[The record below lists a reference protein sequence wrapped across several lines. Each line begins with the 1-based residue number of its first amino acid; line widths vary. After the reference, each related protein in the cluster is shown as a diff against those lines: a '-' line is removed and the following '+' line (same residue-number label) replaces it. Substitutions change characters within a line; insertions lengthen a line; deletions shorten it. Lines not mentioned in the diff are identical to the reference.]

1 MFSWITKAFAGDP
14 NKKVIDDLRPTVEAV
29 AAHEAHMLSLSDEE
43 LRELVQNHKTRLS
56 AIEDDDEL
64 EEALTAA
71 IPEVF
76 AIVREGS
83 RRTTTLRHYDVQIMG
98 GTLLSRGEIIEM
110 RTGEGKTLVGTL
122 PMFLN
127 ALSGRGVHLVTVNE
141 YLARRDGGWMGQIFT
156 FLGLTVGVIGPQ
168 RFSALYDGDYVN
180 PGAELE
186 DDRLVHWRPCTRRE
200 AYLADITYGI
210 SSEFGFDYLRDNM
223 ISDPDKLV
231 QRPHNFAVIDEVDNV
246 LIDEART
253 PLIIS
258 GPANQASDDYIRF
271 SGYVRGLKRN
281 TKEEDEEPDGHY
293 DLDEK
298 SKSITLTD
306 MGTSAVE
313 RKIPEL
319 NPEDG
324 DTLYDPRFYHLTY
337 YLDNALKA
345 QYMFKRDK
353 DYTVQSNE
361 VVIIDDFTGRL
372 MPGRRYSD
380 GLHEAIEAKEGV
392 TVKRESVT
400 VATITIQNYFRLYR
414 KIAGMTGTAM
424 TDAEE
429 FQEIYKV
436 EVTPLPTNV
445 SYLVEYSDLGMETKK
460 ETVEGTDAFSY
471 FRPGESKASYY
482 KRIDFPDQ
490 VFANEEFKDKAI
502 VNEVKRVA
510 ATGRPV
516 LVGTTSV
523 EHSEKI
529 HRMLTAEG
537 VEHNVLNAKMHQSEA
552 LTVAQAGKMGAV
564 TISTNM
570 AGRGTDILLGGNPE
584 GLSAAMV
591 EDTLF
596 TREQLIALAQKF
608 VSEGDAK
615 AREAASK
622 SNKLDPGLID
632 SFLSTKSEYDKAAAE
647 IADVQIVGYL
657 ARIFQEEQG
666 LDFETARQVLSL
678 IQIGKR
684 DDAREFLKEK
694 GLDTIVVDE
703 AVRETE
709 LHGRYQVALQDD
721 RKMAEFLADQV
732 FDYHYKARAA
742 VVRSVLEGEMTEAEK
757 LTSEIPALP
766 PRLITDIQ
774 DIVANA
780 VTTRERVWELGG
792 LHVVGSERHESRRI
806 DNQLRGR
813 AARQGDPG
821 SSRFFLSLED
831 ELMRRFGG
839 ERLKSFM
846 GSYTDSDTPIEARM
860 LDRIIAS
867 SQERIEGY
875 NFDIRKNVLEYD
887 DVMSKQRETIY
898 DGRRAILT
906 GEDDMDER
914 LDDAFEL
921 IIDELVSNYLDNYLG
936 FIGGEIDRAVS
947 DFSAEATDSV
957 NLKGVF
963 ARLQTYLPMRKLDME
978 EMVDWTPDEVSG
990 EMMALA
996 AENLEEGR
1004 NLYQMLQEMS
1014 RFIPLLPAIPR
1025 LDAIMASA
1033 KSNHIQTKQNTQTRF
1048 MGNVRS
1054 VFDNFL
1060 ADFAAVSDKDK
1071 LWADAEAEIGAAFN
1085 GFPSQRL
1092 AVDVL
1097 KEQQIKFRVAVRE
1110 GLQNLLVSCLS
1121 TLDSDSLVEAL
1132 GQYVDKE
1139 RVNWKKRIGE
1149 ESYTSFQ
1156 RTMMLSAIDREWRD
1170 YLSAADDL
1178 RREIGLESA
1187 GRQKDP
1193 KIAYKMRSYEMFD
1206 DMLTNIQR
1214 EIASKFFIQIQRHEE
1229 YMRREQAEQA
1239 RQDSLTKAGLQVVQ
1253 GKGNKREVRKDAL
1266 RVGRNDPCPC
1276 GSGKKYKN
1284 CHMKN
1289 DSANGNVATGQA
1301 PASQGKPADPSKPM
1315 SAAEKAS
1322 RKKKKKRKR

>member
-1 MFSWITKAFAGDP
+1 MSAFSGDP
-14 NKKVIDDLRPTVEAV
+14 NKKVIDNLRPLVEEIEQQESRMQA
-29 AAHEAHMLSLSDEE
+29 MSDDQ
-43 LRELVQNHKTRLS
+43 LRELTLS
-56 AIEDDDEL
+56 LKSRISEIEDDDERTA
-64 EEALTAA
+64 ALQDA

-76 AIVREGS
+76 ALVREGS
-83 RRTTTLRHYDVQIMG
+83 RRTTTLRHYDVQMMG
-98 GTLLSRGEIIEM
+98 GILLSRGEIIEM

-122 PMFLN
+122 PLFLN

-156 FLGLTVGVIGPQ
+156 FLGLTVGIIGPQ
-168 RFSALYDGDYVN
+168 QYSALYDGDYVN

-223 ISDPDKLV
+223 ISDPERLV

-258 GPANQASDDYIRF
+258 GPANQASDEYVRF
-271 SGYVRGLKRN
+271 SSYVRGLKRN
-281 TKEEDEEPDGHY
+281 TRDEEEEPNGHY

-306 MGTSAVE
+306 MGIATIE
-313 RKIPEL
+313 GKIPEL
-319 NPEDG
+319 NPEEG
-324 DTLYDPRFYHLTY
+324 DSIYDPRFYHMTY

-353 DYTVQSNE
+353 DYTVQQNE
-361 VVIIDDFTGRL
+361 VIIIDDFTGRL

-400 VATITIQNYFRLYR
+400 VATITIQNYFRLYN

-429 FQEIYKV
+429 FQEIYSV
-436 EVTPLPTNV
+436 DVTPLPTNV
-445 SYLVEYSDLGMETKK
+445 TYLVEYSDLGMETKK
-460 ETVEGTDAFSY
+460 ETIEGADAFSY
-471 FRPGESKASYY
+471 YRKGESTPAFF

-490 VFANEEFKDKAI
+490 VFATEDYKDQAI
-502 VNEVKRVA
+502 VQEVKRVA
-510 ATGRPV
+510 ESGRPV

-529 HRMLTAEG
+529 HRMLTEEEVA
-537 VEHNVLNAKMHQSEA
+537 HNVLNAKMHQSEA
-552 LTVAQAGKMGAV
+552 LTVAQAGKQGAV

-570 AGRGTDILLGGNPE
+570 AGRGTDIMLGGNPE
-584 GLSAAMV
+584 GLAAAMV
-591 EDTLF
+591 EDSLF
-596 TREQLIALAQKF
+596 TREQLIALTLKYIT
-608 VSEGDAK
+608 EGVDKAK
-615 AREAASK
+615 EQATK
-622 SNKLDPGLID
+622 SSKLD
-632 SFLSTKSEYDKAAAE
+632 AALVDALVAKRAE
-647 IADVQIVGYL
+647 FDQSAKEIEEVQLVGYL
-657 ARIFQEEQG
+657 ARRFQEEHD
-666 LDFETARQVLSL
+666 LDFETARYILTQ

-684 DDAREFLKEK
+684 DDARQFLKDKEM
-694 GLDTIVVDE
+694 DTIIVDE

-709 LHGRYQVALQDD
+709 LHTRFQVALKDD

-732 FDYHYKARAA
+732 FDYHYNARAA
-742 VVRSVLEGEMTEAEK
+742 VVRATLEGEVAEAEK
-757 LTSEIPALP
+757 IVSEVPALP
-766 PRLITDIQ
+766 PALITDIQ
-774 DIVANA
+774 AIMSDAESS
-780 VTTRERVWELGG
+780 RKEVWEMGG

-846 GSYTDSDTPIEARM
+846 SNYTDSDIPIESRM

-898 DGRRAILT
+898 DGRRSILT

-914 LDDAFEL
+914 LDNAFEL
-921 IIDELVSNYLDNYLG
+921 IIDELVTNYLDNYLG
-936 FIGGEIDRAVS
+936 FIGGEVDRAVD

-963 ARLQTYLPMRKLDME
+963 SRLQTYLPIRKLDMA
-978 EMVDWTPDEVSG
+978 EMADWTPNEVRG

-996 AENLEEGR
+996 QENLDEGR

-1025 LDAIMASA
+1025 MDAIMANT
-1033 KSNHIQTKQNTQTRF
+1033 KSNHIQAKQNTQARF
-1048 MGNVRS
+1048 MTNVRS

-1060 ADFAAVSDKDK
+1060 ADFAAEDDKAK
-1071 LWADAEAEIGAAFN
+1071 LWSQAEEEIGGAFN
-1085 GFPSQRL
+1085 QFPSQRL

-1097 KEQQIKFRVAVRE
+1097 KAQQTKFRVAVRE
-1110 GLQNLLVSCLS
+1110 GLQNLLISCLS
-1121 TLDSDSLVEAL
+1121 ALSGDELVEAL

-1139 RVNWKKRIGE
+1139 RKNWKKRIGE
-1149 ESYTSFQ
+1149 ESFTKFQ

-1229 YMRREQAEQA
+1229 YMRREKAEQE
-1239 RQDSLTKAGLQVVQ
+1239 RQDSLTKVGLQMVQ
-1253 GKGNKREVRKDAL
+1253 GKGNKTQVRKDAL
-1266 RVGRNDPCPC
+1266 RVGRNDACPC

-1284 CHMKN
+1284 CHMKA
-1289 DSANGNVATGQA
+1289 DSANGNLATQQA
-1301 PASQGKPADPSKPM
+1301 PSNGQQAAAAAPKQL
-1315 SAAEKAS
+1315 SAAEKAV

>member
-1 MFSWITKAFAGDP
+1 MKAFTGDP
-14 NKKVIDDLRPTVEAV
+14 NKKVIDDLRPLVDEVEG
-29 AAHEAHMLSLSDEE
+29 HEARLLELSDDE
-43 LRELVQNHKTRLS
+43 LREITQSYKEQLS
-56 AIEDDDEL
+56 VIEDDDEL
-64 EEALTAA
+64 DNAMKAA
-71 IPEVF
+71 IPEIF
-76 AIVREGS
+76 ALVREGS
-83 RRTTTLRHYDVQIMG
+83 RRTTTMRHYDVQIMG
-98 GTLLSRGEIIEM
+98 GILLNDNGIIEM

-122 PMFLN
+122 PLFLN
-127 ALSGRGVHLVTVNE
+127 ALTGRGAHLVTVND
-141 YLARRDGGWMGQIFT
+141 YLVRRDGGWMGQIFS
-156 FLGLTVGVIGPQ
+156 FLGLSVGVIGSQ
-168 RFSALYDGDYVN
+168 QFSGLYDPNYVD

-186 DDRLVHWRPCTRRE
+186 DDRLVHWRPSTRRE
-200 AYLADITYGI
+200 AYMADITYGT

-223 ISDPDKLV
+223 VNDPARLV
-231 QRPHNFAVIDEVDNV
+231 QREHFFAIIDEVDNV

-258 GPANQASDDYIRF
+258 GPANQASDDYIQF
-271 SGYVRGLKRN
+271 SQYVRGLKRN
-281 TKEEDEEPDGHY
+281 TAEDDDEPNGHY

-306 MGTSAVE
+306 MGTEAVE
-313 RKIPEL
+313 RKIPDL
-319 NPEDG
+319 DPEDG
-324 DTLYDPRFYHLTY
+324 DSIYDPRFYHYTY

-345 QYMFKRDK
+345 QYMFKNNK
-353 DYTVQSNE
+353 DYAVLDNE
-361 VVIIDDFTGRL
+361 VVIIDDFTGRM

-400 VATITIQNYFRLYR
+400 VATITIQNYFRLYT
-414 KIAGMTGTAM
+414 KLAGMTGTAM

-429 FQEIYKV
+429 FQAIYKV

-445 SYLVEYSDLGMETKK
+445 AYLVEHSDLGIETKK
-460 ETVEGTDAFSY
+460 EKIQGADAFSY
-471 FRPGESKASYY
+471 YKPGESKAAFY

-490 VFANEEFKDKAI
+490 IFANEEFKDRAI
-502 VNEVKRVA
+502 IEEVKRVSA
-510 ATGRPV
+510 SQRPV

-529 HRMLTAEG
+529 HEMLKAEG
-537 VEHNVLNAKMHQSEA
+537 VKHNVLNAKIHQSEA
-552 LTVAQAGKMGAV
+552 LIVAQAGKKSAV

-584 GLSAAMV
+584 GLAAAMV
-591 EDTLF
+591 EETLF
-596 TREQLIALAQKF
+596 TRDHLVALAQKF
-608 VSEGDAK
+608 ESEGDTK
-615 AREAASK
+615 AREYASK
-622 SNKLDPGLID
+622 SAKLDPALID
-632 SFLSTKSEYDKAAAE
+632 VFNETKVEFDKAAEE
-647 IADVQIVGYL
+647 IAEAQVVGYL
-657 ARIFQEEQG
+657 ARIFQEEKG
-666 LDFETARQVLSL
+666 LDYETARTVLSM
-678 IQIGKR
+678 IQIGNR
-684 DDAREFLKEK
+684 NGAREFLKSKEI
-694 GLDTIVVDE
+694 DTIIVDE
-703 AVRETE
+703 AVRLTG
-709 LHGRYQVALQDD
+709 LHSRYQVALKDQ

-742 VVRSVLEGEMTEAEK
+742 VARAVLEGETAEAEK
-757 LTSEIPALP
+757 LTAEIPALP
-766 PRLITDIQ
+766 VSMITDIQ
-774 DIVANA
+774 KIMSDADSGA
-780 VTTRERVWELGG
+780 GEVWDLGG
-792 LHVVGSERHESRRI
+792 LHVIGSERHESRRI

-846 GSYTDSDTPIEARM
+846 SSYTDSDTPIESRL

-887 DVMSKQRETIY
+887 DVMAKQRETIY
-898 DGRRAILT
+898 EERRAILT
-906 GEDDMDER
+906 GDADMDGR
-914 LDDAFEL
+914 LDGAFEI
-921 IIDELVSNYLDNYLG
+921 IIDELVSNYLDDYLG
-936 FIGGEIDRAVS
+936 FIGREVDRAVD

-963 ARLQTYLPMRKLDME
+963 GRLQTYLPVRKLDIE
-978 EMVDWTPDEVSG
+978 DMVEWTPDEVRS

-996 AENLEEGR
+996 QENLEEGR

-1025 LDAIMASA
+1025 LDTLLA
-1033 KSNHIQTKQNTQTRF
+1033 QTKTNHMQVKQNAQVRF
-1048 MGNVRS
+1048 LGNVRS

-1060 ADFAAVSDKDK
+1060 ADFAAEDDKNT
-1071 LWADAEAEIGAAFN
+1071 LWAAAETEISEAF
-1085 GFPSQRL
+1085 SQFSTQRGTSNMEL
-1092 AVDVL
+1092 L
-1097 KEQQIKFRVAVRE
+1097 KGQQERFRITVRE
-1110 GLQNLLVSCLS
+1110 ALQDLLVNCLS
-1121 TLDSDSLVEAL
+1121 ALDSDALVEAL

-1139 RVNWKKRIGE
+1139 RINWKKRIGE
-1149 ESYTSFQ
+1149 ESFTGFQ
-1156 RTMMLSAIDREWRD
+1156 RVMMLSAIDREWRD

-1206 DMLTNIQR
+1206 DMRNNIER

-1229 YMRREQAEQA
+1229 YMRREKAEQD
-1239 RQDSLTKAGLQVVQ
+1239 RQNSLSKAGLQLVQ
-1253 GKGNKREVRKDAL
+1253 TRGKKQEMRRDAL
-1266 RVGRNDPCPC
+1266 RVGRNDSCPC

-1284 CHMKN
+1284 CHMKSEESN
-1289 DSANGNVATGQA
+1289 MTAVTGAA
-1301 PASQGKPADPSKPM
+1301 PTQR
-1315 SAAEKAS
+1315 SAAPQKAPVS
-1322 RKKKKKRKR
+1322 NTIKSKRPQSNKKKRKR